1 MACRQKF
8 NLRVD
13 VIYGVHHEIGGPER
27 VAQHLRLHL
36 RPVHYVE
43 RLDRRLGGDPRE
55 ILLQACRLWR
65 PDVLSR
71 GQTVPVEGRKGDLI
85 KVHDSKPAD
94 AAPQQHVSAVRADS
108 SKTDDHDE

>member
-27 VAQHLRLHL
+27 VTQHLRLHL

-43 RLDRRLGGDPRE
+43 RLDRRLGE
-55 ILLQACRLWR
+55 ILAKYF
-65 PDVLSR
+65 SR
-71 GQTVPVEGRKGDLI
+71 HADFGVPT
-85 KVHDSKPAD
+85 
-94 AAPQQHVSAVRADS
+94 S
-108 SKTDDHDE
+108 SLVARQCLLRDERVI